1 MFDQY
6 FDDLEVGDRRAF
18 KGVTV
23 TEAHIVGFAGITG
36 DHYALHTDATY
47 AEGTMFGQ
55 RIAHGLLVLSCSV
68 GLVPLEPGRVLAFLG
83 LDKVRFSA
91 PTYIGDTIHPE
102 VAITG
107 KRATDDGGIVVVGH
121 EVKNQ
126 RGETVCSASLKLLM
140 AGRPPS

>member
-6 FDDLEVGDRRAF
+6 FDDIEVGGRVVG
-18 KGVTV
+18 KGVTI

-47 AEGTMFGQ
+47 AEKSMFGQ

-68 GLVPLEPGRVLAFLG
+68 GLAPLEPGRVVAFLG

-91 PTYIGDTIHPE
+91 PTFIGDTIRPE
-102 VAITG
+102 LEITG
-107 KRATDDGGIVVVGH
+107 KRKMDAGGIVVVKD

-126 RGETVCSASLKLLM
+126 RGEVVCSASLKLLM
-140 AGRPPS
+140 AGRPPG